1 MRNYAPIHLL
11 RTLNVLTTTWIWAA
25 NGVKVCDSES
35 VLSVSQPD
43 ITLSDQELFGDDHPH
58 DHCGV
63 FGVWAP
69 GEDVSRLTYFS
80 LYALQHRGQQSA
92 GIATSNGKQ
101 ILVYKDQGLVS
112 KVFSEQSLQGLRGHI
127 ALGHVRYATTGAD
140 VWRNAQPTLGPTPTG
155 TLALAHNGN
164 LTNTVELRQ
173 LAASIADDGEDFER
187 GASTDT
193 SLVTAL
199 LGMADRIPGPAPFI
213 ASPAVTPADSDER
226 ESAQASSVTDPEPAP
241 LVGAALKVL
250 PRIKGAFSLVF
261 MDENTLYAAR
271 DPHGYR
277 PLVLGRLPSGWV
289 VASETAALD
298 LCGATVVREIEPG
311 ELISI
316 DASGVHSRRFAVR
329 RANTCV
335 FEYVYLA
342 RPDTTI
348 GGRRIV
354 AARHQMGAALAREN
368 PIDADIV
375 MPTPDSGTPA
385 AIGYAQEAGIPF
397 AQGLVKNA
405 YVGRTFIEP
414 TQSLRQLGIRLKL
427 NPLREVIE
435 GKRLIVIDDSIVRGN
450 TQRALVKM
458 LREAGAAEVHI
469 RISSPPVLWPCFFG
483 IDFPTRA
490 ELIASSMD
498 VEQVRAHLGAD
509 SLAYLSIDGMVAATG
524 QGTSLCLGCFTG
536 EYPETIPAG
545 TPVPGTPGANAC

>member
-1 MRNYAPIHLL
+1 M
-11 RTLNVLTTTWIWAA
+11 
-25 NGVKVCDSES
+25 
-35 VLSVSQPD
+35 
-43 ITLSDQELFGDDHPH
+43 TLSDQELFGDDHPH

-164 LTNTVELRQ
+164 LTNTTELRE
-173 LAASIADDGEDFER
+173 LAADIADDGEDFER

-193 SLVTAL
+193 SIVTAL

-213 ASPAVTPADSDER
+213 ASPAVTPGDADQHE
-226 ESAQASSVTDPEPAP
+226 AAPASSVTDPEPAP

-277 PLVLGRLPSGWV
+277 PLVLGRLASGWV

-298 LCGATVVREIEPG
+298 LCGATVVREVEPG

-354 AARHQMGAALAREN
+354 AARHEMGAALAREN
-368 PIDADIV
+368 PINADLV

-414 TQSLRQLGIRLKL
+414 TQSLRQL
-427 NPLREVIE
+427 
-435 GKRLIVIDDSIVRGN
+435 GN

-524 QGTSLCLGCFTG
+524 QGNSLCLGCFTG

-545 TPVPGTPGANAC
+545 TPVPGTPDATPC

>member
-1 MRNYAPIHLL
+1 M
-11 RTLNVLTTTWIWAA
+11 
-25 NGVKVCDSES
+25 
-35 VLSVSQPD
+35 
-43 ITLSDQELFGDDHPH
+43 TLSDQELFGDDHPR

-112 KVFSEQSLQGLRGHI
+112 HVFSEQSLQGLRGHI

-164 LTNTVELRQ
+164 LTNTVELRE
-173 LAASIADDGEDFER
+173 LARSIAEEGEDFER

-199 LGMADRIPGPAPFI
+199 LGMAERIPGPSPFNAAPT
-213 ASPAVTPADSDER
+213 VTPAVPEPHGDTPAS
-226 ESAQASSVTDPEPAP
+226 SADRGGQASGVQAPTEEAVSGENPGGETAQPEPAP

-277 PLVLGRLPSGWV
+277 PLVLGRLASGWV

-354 AARHQMGAALAREN
+354 AARHEMGAALAREN
-368 PIDADIV
+368 PVEADLV

-435 GKRLIVIDDSIVRGN
+435 GKRLVVIDDSIVRGN
-450 TQRALVKM
+450 TQRALVRM
-458 LREAGAAEVHI
+458 LREAGARQVHV
-469 RISSPPVLWPCFFG
+469 RISSPPVAWPCFFG

-490 ELIASSMD
+490 ELIASSMS
-498 VEQVRAHLGAD
+498 VEQVRDSLGAD

-536 EYPETIPAG
+536 HYPETIPSG

>member
-1 MRNYAPIHLL
+1 M
-11 RTLNVLTTTWIWAA
+11 
-25 NGVKVCDSES
+25 
-35 VLSVSQPD
+35 
-43 ITLSDQELFGDDHPH
+43 TLSDQELFGDDRPR

-112 KVFSEQSLQGLRGHI
+112 HVFSEQSLQGLRGHI

-164 LTNTVELRQ
+164 LTNTVELRE
-173 LAASIADDGEDFER
+173 LARSIAEEGEDFER

-199 LGMADRIPGPAPFI
+199 LGMAERIPGPSPFI
-213 ASPAVTPADSDER
+213 AAPTVTPAVPEQHGDTPAS
-226 ESAQASSVTDPEPAP
+226 SADRGGGASGEQASAEEAASGENPGGEAAQPEPAP

-277 PLVLGRLPSGWV
+277 PLVLGRLASGWV

-354 AARHQMGAALAREN
+354 AARHEMGAALAREN
-368 PIDADIV
+368 PVEADLV

-435 GKRLIVIDDSIVRGN
+435 GKRLVVIDDSIVRGN
-450 TQRALVKM
+450 TQRALVRM
-458 LREAGAAEVHI
+458 LREAGAQQVHV
-469 RISSPPVLWPCFFG
+469 RISSPPVAWPCFFG

-490 ELIASSMD
+490 ELIASSMS
-498 VEQVRAHLGAD
+498 VEQVRDSLGAD

-536 EYPETIPAG
+536 HYPETIPSG